1 MDQSITFPNNQ
12 SHFYNPQ
19 NYYSSIPVFDPST
32 VYYPQNSLINNY
44 LLPFP
49 NTNISPINVNTKN
62 FRQSVKSASGDSDE
76 KKSRRNRTAFNDIQL
91 NELEKCFK
99 MCQYPD
105 VSLREKLSKEINLPE
120 ARIQVWF
127 KNRRAKHRRRLRN
140 MPSPE
145 GYENNSNMIPDSQS
159 YGSVKPD
166 IKNQQNQVITW
177 TPSMSFQ
184 GFPPQTLKLF
194 ASDQ

>member
-1 MDQSITFPNNQ
+1 MDKSLSFPNNQ
-12 SHFYNPQ
+12 SHLYHPQ

-49 NTNISPINVNTKN
+49 NTNISPIDGNSKN
-62 FRQSVKSASGDSDE
+62 YKQNGKLVSGDSDE
-76 KKSRRNRTAFNDIQL
+76 KKSRRNRTAFNDTQL
-91 NELEKCFK
+91 DELEKCFK

-145 GYENNSNMIPDSQS
+145 TFDNNIPSDSQG
-159 YGSVKPD
+159 YCNMKPD
-166 IKNQQNQVITW
+166 IKTQQNQVITW

-184 GFPPQTLKLF
+184 TFPHQALKLF
-194 ASDQ
+194 TSEQ